1 MVHFCLGV
9 GQRPEREARGAPNP
23 DALCLEEG
31 GDYEMKFDKLLKHD
45 VITGIVL
52 GALIGLYF
60 PLEAYKPLLVILAVV
75 MGLKVTA
82 TK

>member
-1 MVHFCLGV
+1 
-9 GQRPEREARGAPNP
+9 
-23 DALCLEEG
+23 
-31 GDYEMKFDKLLKHD
+31 MKFEKLLKHD

-60 PLEAYKPLLVILAVV
+60 PLAAYKPFLVILAVV